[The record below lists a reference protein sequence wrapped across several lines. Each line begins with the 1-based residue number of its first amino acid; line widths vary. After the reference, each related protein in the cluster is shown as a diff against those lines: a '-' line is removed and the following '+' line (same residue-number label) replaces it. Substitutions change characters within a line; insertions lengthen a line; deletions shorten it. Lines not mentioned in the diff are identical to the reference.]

1 MIQKAEAAMLKMT
14 VIDVFF
20 EYLSFRAAENFERKT
35 KNINERKT
43 KKANIKYY
51 DPNTVAL

>member
-1 MIQKAEAAMLKMT
+1 MIQKAEAAVLKMT

-35 KNINERKT
+35 K
-43 KKANIKYY
+43 KANIKYY

>member
-1 MIQKAEAAMLKMT
+1 MIQKAEAAVLKMT

-35 KNINERKT
+35 K
-43 KKANIKYY
+43 KANIKYY
-51 DPNTVAL
+51 DPNTVALWA